1 MKILSLAI
9 ALLAAQAPAPASNA
23 APTGIPGMAAVS
35 GRPNLLQTG
44 VTPVPERLWQRA
56 EQLLEA
62 RSARL
67 LDVSTSGE
75 SVLVTTRFGQTMQ
88 LPTWWTGPWARARN

>member
-1 MKILSLAI
+1 M
-9 ALLAAQAPAPASNA
+9 
-23 APTGIPGMAAVS
+23 TAVP

-44 VTPVPERLWQRA
+44 VAPVPERLWQRA

-67 LDVSTSGE
+67 LDVSSSGE
-75 SVLVTTRFGQTMQ
+75 SILVTTRFGQTMQ
-88 LPTWWTGPWARARN
+88 LHVVDRAMGARTQITFDKDPGLHSR